1 MIWTIVVNVIPVVLR
16 STNTQPIRDS
26 YVDLGYL
33 GNLHKYFYLLQM
45 SECLEKV
52 FANNRFLVGFYEK
65 KEPYGLFRMVVVQV
79 HWYIK
84 ATTTSH
90 FSPVFSLSL
99 MFTLSH
105 FRCESTSHWCYL
117 LEFNDRAIFSRVSHC
132 CSAIKSAVV
141 FTHTAVAVTIS

>member
-65 KEPYGLFRMVVVQV
+65 KEPYGLFWMVVHKSYHHITFLSRFFSFIDVYVVPLPLRVHIPLMLLARVQ
-79 HWYIK
+79 
-84 ATTTSH
+84 
-90 FSPVFSLSL
+90 
-99 MFTLSH
+99 
-105 FRCESTSHWCYL
+105 
-117 LEFNDRAIFSRVSHC
+117 
-132 CSAIKSAVV
+132 
-141 FTHTAVAVTIS
+141 

>member
-1 MIWTIVVNVIPVVLR
+1 MILTIVVNVIPVVLR

-65 KEPYGLFRMVVVQV
+65 KEPYGLFWMLHSNLDITNLDIVN
-79 HWYIK
+79 
-84 ATTTSH
+84 
-90 FSPVFSLSL
+90 F
-99 MFTLSH
+99 
-105 FRCESTSHWCYL
+105 
-117 LEFNDRAIFSRVSHC
+117 AI
-132 CSAIKSAVV
+132 
-141 FTHTAVAVTIS
+141 